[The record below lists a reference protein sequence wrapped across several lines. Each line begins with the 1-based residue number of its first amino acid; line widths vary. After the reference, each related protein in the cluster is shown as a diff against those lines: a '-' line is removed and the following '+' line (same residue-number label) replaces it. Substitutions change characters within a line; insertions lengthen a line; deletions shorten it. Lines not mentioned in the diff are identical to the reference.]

1 MKKHFRATE
10 YFTIHAATE
19 PVEIDSDW
27 FPEYEGNTEQ
37 EFFDY
42 ISENFN
48 ELANDDSLSEE
59 AREALWSLIEGEKFD
74 YFNSSTKGYEGDIQM
89 GKPNEEWRKTGDFE
103 VELSTSYY

>member
-27 FPEYEGNTEQ
+27 FPEYEGNSEQ

-42 ISENFN
+42 ISENLN
-48 ELANDDSLSEE
+48 ELSEDDSLSDE
-59 AREALWSLIEGEKFD
+59 AGEALWSLIEGEKFD
-74 YFNSSTKGYEGDIQM
+74 YFNSTTKGYEGDIQM

-103 VELSTSYY
+103 VEFTTGY